1 MLVYVYDENTKEYL
15 RTQNAQPNPKKIGE
29 YLMPANSTKEQLP
42 DYGVGFI
49 PVFEGYW
56 IVKPD
61 YRGQEMLNLETLRF
75 EIITFIGE
83 VSVGYQILDE
93 ATKAD
98 FNSHPECYK
107 VIDNKLVDIRG
118 TAEFTTYLE
127 NEFNKSFIET
137 NLGYVRINT
146 AWGNFLA
153 IKPNYDVQFNQLG
166 YLPEGVLILYKKP
179 NFEMFNNSE
188 DVEQWL
194 IAEGQYKNKKVLQED
209 YILFSNAIL
218 ARFTSEV

>member
-1 MLVYVYDENTKEYL
+1 MLVYIYDENTKEYL
-15 RTQNAQPNPKKIGE
+15 RTQKAQPNPKKEGE

-56 IVKPD
+56 VVKPD

-75 EIITFIGE
+75 ETIAFIGE
-83 VSVGYQILDE
+83 VPTGYQILDE
-93 ATKAD
+93 TTKED

-107 VIDNKLVDIRG
+107 VQDNKLVDIRG
-118 TAEFTTYLE
+118 TLDFQVYLE
-127 NEFNKSFIET
+127 DEFNKAFIST

-146 AWGNFLA
+146 AWGNFIT
-153 IKPNYDVQFNQLG
+153 IKPNYDMQFNQLG

-179 NFEMFNNSE
+179 DFSKFNSSQQ
-188 DVEQWL
+188 VEEWL
-194 IAEGQYKNKKVLQED
+194 ITEGQYKNNKVNQED
-209 YILFSNAIL
+209 YLLFSNSIL
-218 ARFTSEV
+218 TRFTSEV